1 MRACRGL
8 VDRFAVHQFGEM
20 RSISFSMRWK
30 VLILMAIGLSA
41 VGCASARPVP
51 LTPGM
56 AKKHLHPGTTNQAEV
71 VEMFGP
77 PNIITQQSEG
87 EMWVYDKT
95 HSEYRGG
102 ALGGAG
108 LGGGS
113 GSGGLF
119 GGGLFSTRRSE
130 TTAMLIIYYDE
141 RDLVRDYKFSQTK
154 F

>member
-1 MRACRGL
+1 
-8 VDRFAVHQFGEM
+8 
-20 RSISFSMRWK
+20 MRWC
-30 VLILMAIGLSA
+30 LAFLPAFGLLA
-41 VGCASARPVP
+41 AGCASARPVA

-56 AKKHLHPGTTNQAEV
+56 AKKHLHPGTTSQAEV
-71 VEMFGP
+71 VETFGP
-77 PNIITQQSEG
+77 PNIITQQQGG

-95 HSEYRGG
+95 SSHYRGG
-102 ALGGAG
+102 SLGGAG
-108 LGGGS
+108 LGGG
-113 GSGGLF
+113 GSGGGIF